1 MHVLLFDMPLF
12 FSNALIALK
21 QVAMLY
27 VIAGLGL
34 AAERLRWFPE
44 ATARLCT
51 KLLLYVVT
59 PCTVLNSFL
68 SIEYSAQAVRGLGIS
83 FACGALL
90 HVAGILMS
98 EPFFRGRGDRDGRR
112 QPEAESVLHFAAIY
126 GNCGYMGLPLAQAM
140 VGPQGVF
147 YVSVVILTFQV
158 CSFTHGTFVM
168 SGGIMGRRGNPE
180 AKFQW
185 KNLILNAGVLSVAV
199 GLPLFLLRI
208 PVPALLK
215 TPLTSVASMNS
226 PLAMLM
232 FGAYLSRTKLHG
244 LLRSKKLFLSMG
256 IKLFALPA
264 VVMSVLL
271 LCGVRGDLL
280 NAMLIPAAAPC
291 ANNTVVFAARHGRDT
306 GYAAQVVSLFS
317 LVSVVTMPLMIAL
330 GLSL

>member
-1 MHVLLFDMPLF
+1 MQLF
-12 FSNALIALK
+12 FANALIALK

-27 VIAGLGL
+27 AIAGIGL

-59 PCTVLNSFL
+59 PCVVVNAFV

-90 HVAGILMS
+90 HGAGILIS
-98 EPFFRGRGDRDGRR
+98 EPFFRGRKDAA
-112 QPEAESVLHFAAIY
+112 AESVLHFAAIY

-147 YVSVVILTFQV
+147 YVSVVILTFQI

-168 SGGIMGRRGNPE
+168 SGGVMFRKQGP
-180 AKFQW
+180 AVTFQW
-185 KNLILNAGVLSVAV
+185 KNLLLNAGVLSVAV
-199 GLPLFLLRI
+199 GLPIFLLRA
-208 PVPALLK
+208 PVPALIK
-215 TPLTSVASMNS
+215 TPLASVASMNS

-232 FGAYLSRTKLHG
+232 FGAYLSRTRLKG
-244 LLRSKKLFLSMG
+244 LLRSRKLFLAMG
-256 IKLFALPA
+256 IKLLALPA
-264 VVMSVLL
+264 VVLGALL
-271 LCGVRGDLL
+271 LLRAEPALL
-280 NAMLIPAAAPC
+280 NAMLIPAAAPS

-306 GYAAQVVSLFS
+306 GYAAQVVSLLS
-317 LVSVVTMPLMIAL
+317 LASVVTMPMMIAL